1 MTKLSIDEWYSENDI
16 WNYAKGK
23 CEVPEECHTR
33 KYGQK
38 NKINCG
44 CGHFT
49 QLVWK
54 ASKKL
59 GLGLVQVKT
68 GNENYSWL
76 VARYEPSGNIG
87 YLSWYL
93 GNVTMTLPESNHD
106 ELEDKV
112 ITAENDKNC
121 GMDSRR
127 DSVSLVVL
135 WCVVLGCFTTYIYLT
150 DF

>member
-1 MTKLSIDEWYSENDI
+1 MTKLTIDEWYSENDI

-54 ASKKL
+54 ATKKL
-59 GLGLVQVKT
+59 GLGLIQVKS
-68 GNENYSWL
+68 EDKKYSWL
-76 VARYEPSGNIG
+76 VARYEPSGNILG
-87 YLSWYL
+87 SYL
-93 GNVTMTLPESNHD
+93 GNVT
-106 ELEDKV
+106 
-112 ITAENDKNC
+112 AETDKNC

-127 DSVSLVVL
+127 DSVFLVVL
-135 WCVVLGCFTTYIYLT
+135 WCVVLGWFTTYIGQ
-150 DF
+150 

>member
-1 MTKLSIDEWYSENDI
+1 MTKLSIDQWYSENDI

-93 GNVTMTLPESNHD
+93 GNVTLTLPESNHD

-112 ITAENDKNC
+112 VTAENDKNC

-127 DSVSLVVL
+127 DSVFLVVL
-135 WCVVLGCFTTYIYLT
+135 WCVVLGWFTTYIGQ
-150 DF
+150 